1 MTLLMVGAAACS
13 TPQIGDGDGDSAGR
27 PGGGS
32 GGLDADAAPLPD
44 PADDL
49 PEVSDAGVEEDDGC
63 YRGALGRLDLLDQ
76 TGFTSGS
83 GIDTYYGLTAAIDD
97 VPVGVFYLD
106 LYGGIGSLPDG
117 PAPGVYTI
125 AGDDTNWSL
134 CAICVWAT
142 FGVSEEKWVMAQS
155 GTLTIEQLGAQLTG
169 SLENVELVEIDEQ
182 DQPIPGG
189 CTATVSAAD
198 FDALVE

>member
-1 MTLLMVGAAACS
+1 MTF
-13 TPQIGDGDGDSAGR
+13 
-27 PGGGS
+27 
-32 GGLDADAAPLPD
+32 
-44 PADDL
+44 
-49 PEVSDAGVEEDDGC
+49 
-63 YRGALGRLDLLDQ
+63 RGHHMIRRIAALGLIL
-76 TGFTSGS
+76 
-83 GIDTYYGLTAAIDD
+83 
-97 VPVGVFYLD
+97 
-106 LYGGIGSLPDG
+106 
-117 PAPGVYTI
+117 
-125 AGDDTNWSL
+125 
-134 CAICVWAT
+134 AT